1 MIQIPTASDDRQ
13 QPEEQEA
20 ITRAR
25 ELMCE
30 VGRMREVLRAVGSE
44 EQAGHI
50 PPDAYQYYGR
60 VEKNLEEVERLEEKY
75 GFQTV
80 LISPQA
86 ESIIRPVADGFSGID
101 GQQNNQ
107 GPQSAAEVVDAGS
120 LLEFAKTQRFEFQSE
135 TTKSVEFGV
144 MLGSEEMLTLTL
156 QRPNYSSPLE
166 GARLDLEGDGEPQF
180 ISAPEAIQ
188 MLSPQARKDWADNST
203 EFSIELAQKVAEVVD
218 VAEMFAGVAA
228 APGATFGVAEKLL
241 ADHIDEQLRAGSDHI
256 NLTQSYLTEDPKA
269 ADARHTLALNN
280 LSPQIEMAQKAG
292 ITFEAGEAQLAS
304 EKFKEIIAIRNAE
317 TPDEGALLNRG
328 LGCDIAFY
336 AV

>member
-1 MIQIPTASDDRQ
+1 METLK
-13 QPEEQEA
+13 EQEQIVPPDA
-20 ITRAR
+20 KQRAMER
-25 ELMCE
+25 AQELQ
-30 VGRMREVLRAVGSE
+30 VDVDRMKEVLRAVSSE

-60 VEKNLEEVERLEEKY
+60 VQENLKEIAKLEEKY
-75 GFQTV
+75 GFETA
-80 LISPQA
+80 LLPPPQA
-86 ESIIRPVADGFSGID
+86 ESIRSVADGFSD
-101 GQQNNQ
+101 LDRPQNNQ
-107 GPQSAAEVVDAGS
+107 EPQSAAEVVDAGS
-120 LLEFAKTQRFEFQSE
+120 LLEFAKTQRLEFQSE

-156 QRPNYSSPLE
+156 ERPAFSSPLQR
-166 GARLDLEGDGEPQF
+166 ARLDLEGGNEPQF
-180 ISAPEAIQ
+180 ISAPEAIHL
-188 MLSPQARKDWADNST
+188 LSPQARKDWADNST
-203 EFSIELAQKVAEVVD
+203 EFSVDLAQKAAEVVD
-218 VAEMFAGVAA
+218 VADIFARVAA

-241 ADHIDEQLRAGSDHI
+241 AAHIDEQLRAGSDHI

-317 TPDEGALLNRG
+317 TPDEGRFSIG
-328 LGCDIAFY
+328 
-336 AV
+336 V

>member
-1 MIQIPTASDDRQ
+1 METLK
-13 QPEEQEA
+13 EQEQIVEPDA
-20 ITRAR
+20 KQQAMARAQ
-25 ELMCE
+25 ELL
-30 VGRMREVLRAVGSE
+30 VDVDRMKEVLRAVGSE
-44 EQAGHI
+44 EQSGHI

-60 VEKNLEEVERLEEKY
+60 VEKNLEEIARLEEEY
-75 GFQTV
+75 GFQAALV
-80 LISPQA
+80 PPQA
-86 ESIIRPVADGFSGID
+86 ESIVRPVADGVAEID
-101 GQQNNQ
+101 GTKNNQ
-107 GPQSAAEVVDAGS
+107 GLQSAAEVVDAGS
-120 LLEFAKTQRFEFQSE
+120 LLKFAKTQRFEFQSE

-166 GARLDLEGDGEPQF
+166 GARLDLEGGGEPQF

-203 EFSIELAQKVAEVVD
+203 EFSIDLAQKAAEVVD
-218 VAEMFAGVAA
+218 VAEMFARVAA

-241 ADHIDEQLRAGSDHI
+241 ADHIDEQLRAGSDYI

-269 ADARHTLALNN
+269 ADARHTLALNK

-304 EKFKEIIAIRNAE
+304 EKFKEIIAIRNVEAA
-317 TPDEGALLNRG
+317 DESRFSIGG
-328 LGCDIAFY
+328 
-336 AV
+336 

>member
-1 MIQIPTASDDRQ
+1 METLK
-13 QPEEQEA
+13 EQEQIEQPDA
-20 ITRAR
+20 KQQAMERAQ
-25 ELMCE
+25 ELQAD
-30 VGRMREVLRAVGSE
+30 VDRMKEVLRALNSE
-44 EQAGHI
+44 EQPGHI
-50 PPDAYQYYGR
+50 PPDAYKYYGQ
-60 VEKNLEEVERLEEKY
+60 VQENLKEIAQLEEKY
-75 GFQTV
+75 GFEMALAPPQT
-80 LISPQA
+80 
-86 ESIIRPVADGFSGID
+86 ESIIRPVGNVFSDID
-101 GQQNNQ
+101 GPQNNQ
-107 GPQSAAEVVDAGS
+107 GPQSAAEVAGS

-166 GARLDLEGDGEPQF
+166 GARLDLEGGGEPQF

-188 MLSPQARKDWADNST
+188 MLSPQTRKDWADHST
-203 EFSIELAQKVAEVVD
+203 EFSIDLAQKAAEVVD
-218 VAEMFAGVAA
+218 VAEMFARVAA

-280 LSPQIEMAQKAG
+280 LSPQIEMAQRAG

-304 EKFKEIIAIRNAE
+304 EKFKEIIAIRNVEAA
-317 TPDEGALLNRG
+317 DESRFSIGG
-328 LGCDIAFY
+328 
-336 AV
+336 

>member
-1 MIQIPTASDDRQ
+1 MACGPSRITTRTALIHVILA
-13 QPEEQEA
+13 P
-20 ITRAR
+20 
-25 ELMCE
+25 
-30 VGRMREVLRAVGSE
+30 
-44 EQAGHI
+44 
-50 PPDAYQYYGR
+50 
-60 VEKNLEEVERLEEKY
+60 Y
-75 GFQTV
+75 GFQAALV
-80 LISPQA
+80 PPQA
-86 ESIIRPVADGFSGID
+86 ESIVRPVADGVAEID
-101 GQQNNQ
+101 GTKNNQ

-120 LLEFAKTQRFEFQSE
+120 LLKFAKTQRFEFQSE

-166 GARLDLEGDGEPQF
+166 GARLDLEGGGEPQF

-188 MLSPQARKDWADNST
+188 MLSPQTRKDWADHST
-203 EFSIELAQKVAEVVD
+203 EFSIDLAQKAAEVVD
-218 VAEMFAGVAA
+218 VAEMFARVAA

-280 LSPQIEMAQKAG
+280 LSPQIEMAQRAG

-304 EKFKEIIAIRNAE
+304 EKFKEIIAIRNVEAA
-317 TPDEGALLNRG
+317 DESRFSIGG
-328 LGCDIAFY
+328 
-336 AV
+336 